1 MQVYL
6 NSVYSESL
14 YTRFHRKIRICANR
28 QIQLWFEHCTS
39 FSFMSRNRSHPSIY
53 RHQCQGQAVAFKSI
67 LAKSLNKLR
76 AHSEEQSGR
85 TELISYI
92 GNSCPNEKSQAQ
104 NQISSTK
111 YICKWHSHRFPSK
124 KNMFPSIGFHSCT
137 ITFTYNSEPYRLLG
151 YRECGTEVIP

>member
-1 MQVYL
+1 MPIDKFNYGL
-6 NSVYSESL
+6 NIA
-14 YTRFHRKIRICANR
+14 R
-28 QIQLWFEHCTS
+28 S

-53 RHQCQGQAVAFKSI
+53 RNQCQGQAVALKSI

-85 TELISYI
+85 TKLISYI
-92 GNSCPNEKSQAQ
+92 GNSCPNERRHRPR
-104 NQISSTK
+104 T
-111 YICKWHSHRFPSK
+111 RFPPRSTYANGTAIDFHPK
-124 KNMFPSIGFHSCT
+124 KNMFPSIRFHSCT